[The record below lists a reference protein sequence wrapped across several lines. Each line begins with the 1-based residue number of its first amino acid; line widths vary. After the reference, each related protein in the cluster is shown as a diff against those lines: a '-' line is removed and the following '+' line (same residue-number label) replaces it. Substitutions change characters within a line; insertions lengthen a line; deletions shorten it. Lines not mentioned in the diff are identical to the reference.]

1 MDIGGL
7 SMKNLQPSLKD
18 WKALYEVA
26 VEFRKAEPW
35 AWIRETDIFGVQ
47 NPKTGEI
54 GYCCIMGEL
63 GEVMAIAIY
72 EGTEG
77 LQSYLK
83 IRKGQIKPGD
93 PDALFMQ
100 KCLMLSFENGKFV
113 EEDDKEII
121 DELGLKFRGRN
132 AWPVFRSYQPGY
144 FPWFLN
150 RDEVLYM
157 TLALRQAMEICLR
170 IKKDGKILHAPKRN
184 YYLVRAAEEKA
195 GKFFWK
201 DEWKAPA
208 PVSKKAEALNE
219 PVNEVRVQKLKKTAK
234 PATAVWEIDFFHTP
248 TPVMQGERPV
258 FPYAIMLMDNDTGL
272 ILEMHLAETAAYQR
286 EFLDKFLGCIEKTS
300 VIPLEILVKKEE
312 AAGLLGPYAGRLNIK
327 LSMVRKLNNIGHAR
341 REIDKFMQ

>member
-1 MDIGGL
+1 
-7 SMKNLQPSLKD
+7 MKKLQPSIKE
-18 WKALYEVA
+18 WKGLYEA
-26 VEFRKAEPW
+26 AIEFRKAEPW
-35 AWIRETDIFGVQ
+35 EWVRETDVFGVR

-63 GEVMAIAIY
+63 GEVLAMAIY

-100 KCLMLSFENGKFV
+100 KCLMLSFENVKFV
-113 EEDDKEII
+113 EEDDREII
-121 DELGLKFRGRN
+121 DELGLTFRGRN

-150 RDEVLYM
+150 RHEVLYM

-184 YYLVRAAEEKA
+184 CYLVRTAEEKA

-201 DEWKAPA
+201 DEWISPA
-208 PVSKKAEALNE
+208 PLRKKAEAFDG
-219 PVNEVRVQKLKKTAK
+219 PVNEVRIQKLKKTAK

-248 TPVMQGERPV
+248 APVMQGERPV
-258 FPYAIMLMDNDTGL
+258 FPYAIMVMDHDTGL
-272 ILEMHLAETAAYQR
+272 ILEMHLAENAAYQR
-286 EFLDKFLGCIEKTS
+286 EFIDKFLGCIEKTS

-327 LSMVRKLNNIGHAR
+327 LSMVRKLNNIGQAR